1 MPLFDVVGR
10 PCFPRDLAHDVF
22 KGGND
27 LAAVY
32 LRILLGMPGTPHPA
46 TLNLPS
52 EQIAALTYYC
62 HSFGKEPKQA
72 RTNHQRAVQ
81 AWRRPAVQWAESAP

>member
-1 MPLFDVVGR
+1 MPLFDVLGR
-10 PCFPRDLAHDVF
+10 PCFPRDLVHDLF

-27 LAAVY
+27 FAAIY

-46 TLNLPS
+46 TVNLTRA
-52 EQIAALTYYC
+52 QAAALTTYC
-62 HSFGKEPKQA
+62 HSLGKEPKRT

-81 AWRRPAVQWAESAP
+81 AWRRPAVQWADATP